1 MSKKKQN
8 LKKINKVMFNIQK
21 IDCRKKI
28 QDLYFYHSHHY
39 SNLFSTTIGVDV
51 CKPVTRDINSR

>member
-1 MSKKKQN
+1 M
-8 LKKINKVMFNIQK
+8 NKVMFNTEK
-21 IDCRKKI
+21 LECRKNTV
-28 QDLYFYHSHHY
+28 FYSPHY